1 MWKRS
6 LLESSLL
13 RLAGDGRCL
22 SCQLRGVGGL
32 LVPRRLASSGATSK
46 QNSQT
51 TSEPAKQDA
60 QAKTSA
66 TQEGEG
72 EEAGGDFTPLP
83 LDRPIGLEYPPREGQ
98 NTGIDTRTLR
108 ERRDDFVNY
117 EKHLQRRKEL
127 ARQVAKPYFREWT
140 NLRYHQGKTF
150 LSNPRLFK
158 RDKALYFPNLYG
170 TTLASPK
177 EPQNTTSILSGRVSV
192 VGLFSSLW
200 AEQQVATFL
209 HQRHNPRLHEILAR
223 SGSVAQTVS
232 VNVEENPMKAWLVKM
247 FMWRL
252 RRTLSPEQ
260 HDKYFLVRRGFTE
273 RLREAIGMMN
283 SKVGYVYLLD
293 DACHIRWA
301 GSGNAEPSEI
311 ESLNNGLERLIEEKR
326 KQTRLEAEA
335 RPADA
340 KPRVVTR

>member
-127 ARQVAKPYFREWT
+127 CVDTYAR
-140 NLRYHQGKTF
+140 
-150 LSNPRLFK
+150 
-158 RDKALYFPNLYG
+158 
-170 TTLASPK
+170 
-177 EPQNTTSILSGRVSV
+177 
-192 VGLFSSLW
+192 
-200 AEQQVATFL
+200 
-209 HQRHNPRLHEILAR
+209 
-223 SGSVAQTVS
+223 
-232 VNVEENPMKAWLVKM
+232 
-247 FMWRL
+247 
-252 RRTLSPEQ
+252 
-260 HDKYFLVRRGFTE
+260 
-273 RLREAIGMMN
+273 
-283 SKVGYVYLLD
+283 
-293 DACHIRWA
+293 
-301 GSGNAEPSEI
+301 
-311 ESLNNGLERLIEEKR
+311 
-326 KQTRLEAEA
+326 
-335 RPADA
+335 
-340 KPRVVTR
+340 